1 MERSP
6 RVCPGCRLDGR
17 CLRQSDADE
26 AQECYQAF
34 LQLQPTIGVSDVP
47 SADRPARVTCAPAR
61 RLRRAM
67 NTSVVKHSP
76 VYPLEIRQAAF
87 DAAVREAVRQAQAIA
102 DYQHGVETEFLDPA
116 DTGFGG

>member
-34 LQLQPTIGVSDVP
+34 LQLNLSLTARMYLLPIDRLALHALGPTAS
-47 SADRPARVTCAPAR
+47 
-61 RLRRAM
+61 
-67 NTSVVKHSP
+67 
-76 VYPLEIRQAAF
+76 
-87 DAAVREAVRQAQAIA
+87 
-102 DYQHGVETEFLDPA
+102 
-116 DTGFGG
+116 

>member
-47 SADRPARVTCAPAR
+47 SADRPARVACAPAR
-61 RLRRAM
+61 RLRKAI
-67 NTSVVKHSP
+67 NPAVAHSP

-102 DYQHGVETEFLDPA
+102 DYQHGVETEFLGPA

>member
-34 LQLQPTIGVSDVP
+34 LQLQPIIDGSDVP
-47 SADRPARVTCAPAR
+47 SADRPARVACAPAR
-61 RLRRAM
+61 RLRKAI
-67 NTSVVKHSP
+67 NPAVAHSP

>member
-47 SADRPARVTCAPAR
+47 SADRPARVACARPDGF
-61 RLRRAM
+61 
-67 NTSVVKHSP
+67 VK
-76 VYPLEIRQAAF
+76 L
-87 DAAVREAVRQAQAIA
+87 
-102 DYQHGVETEFLDPA
+102 
-116 DTGFGG
+116 